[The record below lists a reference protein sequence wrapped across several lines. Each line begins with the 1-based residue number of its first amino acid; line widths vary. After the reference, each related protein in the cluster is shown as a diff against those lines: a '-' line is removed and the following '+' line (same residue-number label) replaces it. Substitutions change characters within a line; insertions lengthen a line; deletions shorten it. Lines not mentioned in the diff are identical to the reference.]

1 MQDSAIKAYICKTL
15 SFFRIFN
22 FEDISAKFRLLFCM
36 LMNKNLFRY
45 HFYKLLNPYVA
56 FCASMINRVQGAI
69 LKSYASS
76 CSSSNASND
85 LPDIYFSKRSSFPS
99 ITVSHCSDSVKFV
112 THILGYSSTFC
123 LITISAESFSLIS

>member
-1 MQDSAIKAYICKTL
+1 
-15 SFFRIFN
+15 
-22 FEDISAKFRLLFCM
+22 M
-36 LMNKNLFRY
+36 L
-45 HFYKLLNPYVA
+45 
-56 FCASMINRVQGAI
+56 
-69 LKSYASS
+69 SS

-123 LITISAESFSLIS
+123 LITIYHHSKVHTVFLCHTLKIFDVLVGNLNTGHALPLFCKLFDRLFSLWDSGVVLLIL